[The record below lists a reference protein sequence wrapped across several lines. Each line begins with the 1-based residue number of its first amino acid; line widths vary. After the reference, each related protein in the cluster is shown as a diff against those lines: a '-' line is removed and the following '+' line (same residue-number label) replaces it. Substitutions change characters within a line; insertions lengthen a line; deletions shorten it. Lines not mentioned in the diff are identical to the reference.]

1 MLIAIAAIALIFISF
16 CPVLVVQ
23 WAAKILRASQLIAVQ
38 PVFEL
43 WQKTILTP
51 AFFIVLGF
59 TLLMEQLLPVQK
71 KARFWTV
78 SFAQDL
84 VWFFY
89 EAILHAAVI
98 VTFIAWLMQFY
109 YAHCNFLTIYA
120 ANRLP
125 GWARFVFGVL
135 ALDFLYWLQHWIN
148 HKVPWLWQF
157 HAVHHS
163 QKELSFFSD
172 FRYHVFEYVIRET
185 IMVVPFLILQVDIPT
200 IVYFSVFRSWY
211 TRFYHGN
218 IKINMGPLRYILV
231 TPQSHRVH
239 HSIELR
245 HYDQNFGSLFSIWD
259 FLFGTQ
265 YKGFDEYPQTG
276 IPDPE
281 FPHEKTKG
289 LSLLLTPLIQLAYP
303 FRRISQQIRQMIRP
317 KP

>member
-23 WAAKILRASQLIAVQ
+23 WAAKILRASQLIVVQ

-200 IVYFSVFRSWY
+200 IVYFSVFRNWY

-265 YKGFDEYPQTG
+265 
-276 IPDPE
+276 
-281 FPHEKTKG
+281 
-289 LSLLLTPLIQLAYP
+289 
-303 FRRISQQIRQMIRP
+303 
-317 KP
+317 